1 MYNLLIALAAGLAVA
16 VAVLLAHLPWYA
28 ALVPG
33 FLAFAGAFLLLA
45 RRVGQRVK
53 ATMDLAQKEL
63 SVQPSNVRERQQRI
77 DKAVKTLE
85 TALVWDKWQ
94 LFIGGEIHAQIGM
107 VQYMVKDYVQ
117 AEPHLKKASPRNG
130 LALALLGALHYQ
142 RKEYAEMERSFEA
155 AVKGQ
160 KKEGVLWAAY
170 AWCLLQHKERDK
182 ALQVLNRAVAANPN
196 DEKLKAGLVALQ
208 NDKKLKMKPWEPL
221 WWQFGLETPPEM
233 MGSGRQVRFQRH

>member
-16 VAVLLAHLPWYA
+16 VAVLLTHLPWFA

-33 FLAFAGAFLLLA
+33 FLAFAGVFLLLA

-63 SVQPSNVRERQQRI
+63 SVQPSNTRERQQRI

-85 TALVWDKWQ
+85 SALVWDKWQ
-94 LFIGGEIHAQIGM
+94 PFIGGEIHAQIGM
-107 VQYMVKDYVQ
+107 VQYMVKDYAQ
-117 AEPHLKKASPRNG
+117 AEPHLKKAGPRNG
-130 LALALLGALHYQ
+130 LAQALLGALHYQ
-142 RKEYAEMERSFEA
+142 RKEYAEMEACFEG

-170 AWCLLQHKERDK
+170 AWCLLQRKERDK
-182 ALQVLNRAVAANPN
+182 ALQVMTRAVAANPN

-208 NDKKLKMKPWEPL
+208 NDKKLKMKAWEPM

-233 MGSGRQVRFQRH
+233 MGSGRQVRFQRR

>member
-1 MYNLLIALAAGLAVA
+1 MYNLLISLAAGLAVA
-16 VAVLLAHLPWYA
+16 LAVLLAHLPWYA

-85 TALVWDKWQ
+85 SALVWDKWQ
-94 LFIGGEIHAQIGM
+94 PFIGGEIHAQIGM
-107 VQYMVKDYVQ
+107 VQYMVKDFIQ

-130 LALALLGALHYQ
+130 LAQGLLAALHYQ
-142 RKEYAEMERSFEA
+142 R
-155 AVKGQ
+155 
-160 KKEGVLWAAY
+160 
-170 AWCLLQHKERDK
+170 
-182 ALQVLNRAVAANPN
+182 
-196 DEKLKAGLVALQ
+196 
-208 NDKKLKMKPWEPL
+208 
-221 WWQFGLETPPEM
+221 
-233 MGSGRQVRFQRH
+233 

>member
-1 MYNLLIALAAGLAVA
+1 MYNLLIALLVGLAVA

-53 ATMDLAQKEL
+53 AIMDQAQKEL
-63 SVQPSNVRERQQRI
+63 SIQSTNIRERQQRI

-85 TALVWDKWQ
+85 SALVWGKWQ
-94 LFIGGEIHAQIGM
+94 PFIAGEIHAQIGM

-117 AEPHLKKASPRNG
+117 AEPHLRKAGPRNG
-130 LALALLGALHYQ
+130 LAQALLGALHFQ
-142 RKEYAEMERSFEA
+142 RKEYSDMELAFEG

-160 KKEGVLWAAY
+160 KKEGILWAAY

-182 ALQVLNRAVAANPN
+182 ALQVMNRGVAANPS
-196 DEKLKAGLVALQ
+196 DEKLKSGLVALQ
-208 NDKKLKMKPWEPL
+208 NDKKLKMKVWEPL